1 MSDYDNETFD
11 YSNKRSNKMN
21 EEEKSWM
28 GKAMEV
34 YGGGFVRSLYECMCH
49 ADSHNFQRL
58 VDAFPEI
65 IEQYSKMGKI
75 MKDREETK

>member
-11 YSNKRSNKMN
+11 YSNERSNKMN

-34 YGGGFVRSLYECMCH
+34 YGGGFVRSLMECMGH
-49 ADSHNFQRL
+49 ADSWNFERL
-58 VDAFPEI
+58 VNAFPEI
-65 IEQYSKMGKI
+65 IKQYTEMGQT
-75 MKDREETK
+75 MKDNEEMK